1 MNRSSLAIRFGT
13 GDALLE
19 GKFFAEGENMEKQR
33 SAKRFYTPREAADIF
48 GFAEG
53 TLANLRTKRQ
63 GCKYYKRGRKVLYD
77 ADEFEGWIKSNPV
90 LTKHSLAE

>member
-1 MNRSSLAIRFGT
+1 
-13 GDALLE
+13 
-19 GKFFAEGENMEKQR
+19 MEKQN
-33 SAKRFYTPREAADIF
+33 SAKRFYTPRESADIF

-53 TLANLRTKRQ
+53 TLANLRTKRH

-90 LTKHSLAE
+90 LTKRSPVE